1 MKKFYVFISLLV
13 LAITANAEYVG
24 PGFYRV
30 HNAGSD
36 SYISIKGTAFSWTS
50 NPDAFW
56 GCIKMQ
62 PATEQTHVSD
72 PATLIYIP
80 YLEQTS
86 LYAQGVDT
94 YSLTELYMDVDTA
107 KAREGGLPT
116 YLAKTQVWISM
127 NGEDKLFTCL
137 FRDQGKGLTAGTF
150 DRTEGRWWI
159 EPVNEESMETSYY
172 GVKPTDETV
181 KDSEGM
187 YWTTL
192 CCDFPFLI
200 PADGGVEGAYTVR
213 EVTQDENGS
222 YCAMAVKVYGQGE
235 VVPAATPVL
244 LKCAAPTAE
253 GNKLIPTGEIA
264 NNRTFPIVNDLL
276 MGNYFSSYI
285 NHSNLQDAS
294 IMAEYV
300 PEQATAATD
309 CYLALGVDAEGRLGF
324 FTKAE
329 GTYMDANTAWLS
341 TENLAMKDVTA
352 IYLVEATAPVIMLGD
367 ADGDGVVSIK
377 DVSFLIDYLLNGL
390 PSKDETVGVLNFT
403 GADVNRDGD
412 VNIKDLSILID
423 QLLTTER

>member
-1 MKKFYVFISLLV
+1 MMKRFLLAV
-13 LAITANAEYVG
+13 VCVIIATAAFAQFDQA
-24 PGFYRV
+24 GFYRV
-30 HNAGSD
+30 HSVNTD
-36 SYISIKGTAFSWTS
+36 SYICIRGTKYMKSYQA
-50 NPDAFW
+50 DAFW
-56 GCIKMQ
+56 PCVLMLNDSAQ
-62 PATEQTHVSD
+62 VSD
-72 PATLIYIP
+72 PGSIIYIP
-80 YLEQTS
+80 ALSQTS

-94 YSLTELYMDVDTA
+94 YSLTNLSIDVETSE
-107 KAREGGLPT
+107 ARENGLDT
-116 YLAKTQVWISM
+116 YLAITKY
-127 NGEDKLFTCL
+127 NNYPCY
-137 FRDQGKGLTAGTF
+137 FRDYGFGMTSGFGDK
-150 DRTEGRWWI
+150 TETRWWI

-172 GVKPTDETV
+172 GVQPADETV

-329 GTYMDANTAWLS
+329 GTYMDANSAWLS
-341 TENLAMKDVTA
+341 TENLSMKDVTA
-352 IYLVEATAPVIMLGD
+352 IYLVEATEPVIMLGD

-390 PSKDETVGVLNFT
+390 PSKDETVGILNFT